1 MHAFCSPLPI
11 FGTRIGPRQ
20 KSFWPASSGNFPVT
34 VFTRSNWHACKV
46 DKINIPQRR
55 RHKICSDEEDQ
66 ENLKLAVRLTS
77 LYIRIPKT
85 HERNPGKMTFT
96 TASGLL
102 PAGIAVYVQR
112 RPNGVHLEMRYLIR
126 RQSF

>member
-66 ENLKLAVRLTS
+66 ENLKLEDQKFQGGSRDGWRRDDPGAEVTLLSKLLMICDLLQSRNVRLMMRC
-77 LYIRIPKT
+77 RILWIP
-85 HERNPGKMTFT
+85 F
-96 TASGLL
+96 
-102 PAGIAVYVQR
+102 
-112 RPNGVHLEMRYLIR
+112 
-126 RQSF
+126 